1 MFIHSSQRRPPAAAK
16 STALPRQ
23 PETETHQPGA
33 EDSVRLTSAEQRAR
47 TIAETTDDWAVMGQ
61 KLGALS
67 LVAAGAGI
75 IPFQAIMK
83 WPDMPLPAAI
93 AVSIGTLAGLSI
105 EERKL
110 GLGKMVGK
118 AVGSTLGTAAGH
130 IKAGLGFHST
140 NSKQPVQL
148 QRVDA
153 ESVKQFEPLAPR
165 ALRSTQTALLGG
177 PAERT
182 RAVEMGELIGATAGV
197 MATSYVLPKVVTALA
212 GDNAVVSSVAGSL
225 IGPLAGMIVGGWQ
238 ENTLGLGR
246 AAGELVG
253 GGLSKL
259 GVGNT
264 LPQNAVPAKFE
275 GKESEPGLLKSAF
288 LGLNKAIAEPIIG
301 PLVDATVATN
311 GLFAETPVQTMDFSP
326 RPLPKVNRERL
337 IKNFVEIASIYG
349 PSGEEK
355 LVGEELVKRTTA
367 LGATAK
373 TKEDGTVIA
382 TLKASPGYEDAP
394 TVMLSAHQDTVE
406 PTNPKA
412 IRVSDYKIH
421 TDGKHILGADDRAG
435 IAQILEGLQSVL
447 EQGLPHPE
455 VKLVF
460 PVDEER
466 GLRGAGRLQAEDISQ
481 RPTLGFV
488 VDALDVNTLHLTN
501 DAVLLQPRSKKYSFS
516 QADPV
521 AQIPLRSMAQAG
533 TKPKVRHAPILT
545 GAGSDA
551 NTPAFNS
558 GLIRSLAVGVG
569 EQNMHTGMEQ
579 IKTDDLERAAL
590 HVVGYITN
598 ACDLMVQGDEI
609 IPRT

>member
-1 MFIHSSQRRPPAAAK
+1 MFIHSSQRRPLAAAK
-16 STALPRQ
+16 STALPKR
-23 PETETHQPGA
+23 HQA
-33 EDSVRLTSAEQRAR
+33 EAPQSEVKDSVKFTPAEQRAR

-67 LVAAGAGI
+67 LVAAGASI

-110 GLGKMVGK
+110 GIGKMLGK

-130 IKAGLGFHST
+130 IKASTGFHST

-153 ESVKQFEPLAPR
+153 QSVKHFQPLASR
-165 ALRSTQTALLGG
+165 ALRSAQKALLGG
-177 PAERT
+177 PTERT

-197 MATSYVLPKVVTALA
+197 MATSYMLPKVVTALA
-212 GDNAVVSSVAGSL
+212 GDNAVVSGVAGSL

-259 GVGNT
+259 GIGDT
-264 LPQNAVPAKFE
+264 LPKDAAPAKFA

-311 GLFAETPVQTMDFSP
+311 GLFAEKPVQTMDFSS

-355 LVGEELVKRTTA
+355 LVGEDLVKRTTA
-367 LGATAK
+367 LGATAQ
-373 TKEDGTVIA
+373 TTEDGTVIA
-382 TLKASPGYEDAP
+382 TLKATPGYEDAP

-406 PTNPKA
+406 ATNPDA

-447 EQGLPHPE
+447 EQGQPHPE

-466 GLRGAGRLQAEDISQ
+466 GLRGAGRLQPEDISQ

-521 AQIPLRSMAQAG
+521 AQVALRSMAQAG
-533 TKPKVRHAPILT
+533 TTPKVRHAPILT

-558 GLIRSLAVGVG
+558 GHIRSLAVGVG

-598 ACDLMVQGDEI
+598 ACDLKVQGDKI
-609 IPRT
+609 VPRT